1 MMATVD
7 GAPSLGT
14 SLQLDNGDLAF
25 DTRAGTLMEVEEL
38 DALAQALA
46 LAIETQLGTDRINS
60 AFGFDR
66 LSVGSYALGLSTRKQ
81 YIAMQ
86 LVACVGADQRVRD
99 VREVFFNDDPRFF
112 ELQPGLDVAAQ
123 AEIVAQIRAS
133 REYTVYVVIE
143 TITSQTLTIS
153 SGGTLV

>member
-1 MMATVD
+1 MTTAD
-7 GAPSLGT
+7 GAPSLGV
-14 SLQLDNGDLAF
+14 SLQLQDGDLAF
-25 DTRAGTLMEVEEL
+25 DSGAGTLLEVEEL
-38 DALAQALA
+38 DALSQALE
-46 LAIETQLGTDRINS
+46 LSIQTQLGTDRINS
-60 AFGFDR
+60 TFGFDR
-66 LSVGSYALGLSTRKQ
+66 LAVGAYALGLSTRKQ

-99 VREVFFNDDPRFF
+99 VREVFFSDDPRFF
-112 ELQPGLDVAAQ
+112 ELQPGLDATVQ

-153 SGGTLV
+153 SGGTLA